1 MNIIL
6 ASTSPYRRQLLS
18 RLRLAFTCADPAVD
32 ESDLAGESPPDRAC
46 RLARQKAQAVSSA
59 AGQSATIVIGAD
71 QVACLDDQILHKP
84 GSIDGA
90 VSQLRACSGKKIQF
104 WTAVSVQCHAT
115 RAHFQQLV
123 PCEVVLRALTSAE
136 TERYVALDDPLDCAG
151 SFKWESLGITLFESM
166 HTADP
171 TALEGLPLI
180 ALCDLL
186 RQVGVSLPLAAQARQ
201 H

>member
-1 MNIIL
+1 MDIIL

-18 RLRLAFTCADPAVD
+18 RLRLAFTCADPRVD
-32 ESDLAGESPPDRAC
+32 ESPLAGESATDRAC
-46 RLARQKAQAVSSA
+46 RLARQKAEAVSGATGRSA
-59 AGQSATIVIGAD
+59 DIVIGAD
-71 QVACLDDQILHKP
+71 QVACLGGQILHKP
-84 GSIDGA
+84 GSIGSA
-90 VSQLRACSGKKIQF
+90 IAQLRACSGKKVQF
-104 WTAVSVQCHAT
+104 WTAVSVHCDAN

-123 PCEVVLRALTSAE
+123 PCEVAMRTLTAE
-136 TERYVALDDPLDCAG
+136 EIERYVALDDPLDCAG

-186 RQVGVSLPLAAQARQ
+186 RQVGVSLPLAAQASQ

>member
-1 MNIIL
+1 MPAGTTESTGGIERSGAIGNHCHRSRPGRVPRRSDTAQARIDRWRSL
-6 ASTSPYRRQLLS
+6 AAAGLQRQKDSVL
-18 RLRLAFTCADPAVD
+18 D
-32 ESDLAGESPPDRAC
+32 C
-46 RLARQKAQAVSSA
+46 RL
-59 AGQSATIVIGAD
+59 
-71 QVACLDDQILHKP
+71 
-84 GSIDGA
+84 GA
-90 VSQLRACSGKKIQF
+90 VPC
-104 WTAVSVQCHAT
+104 T